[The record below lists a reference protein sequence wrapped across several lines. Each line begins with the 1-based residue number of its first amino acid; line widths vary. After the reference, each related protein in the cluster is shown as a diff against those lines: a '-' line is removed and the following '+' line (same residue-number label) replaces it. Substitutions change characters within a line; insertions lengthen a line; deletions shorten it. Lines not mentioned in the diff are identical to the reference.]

1 VTTFDQKEAAGAA
14 APCRHEENMMRKIV
28 YAIVAGSLL
37 VSGSAYAA
45 GTTTPAKDQ
54 TTKQVKVKPMKVKH
68 ASKHTKKNAKPAPA
82 EPKNG

>member
-1 VTTFDQKEAAGAA
+1 
-14 APCRHEENMMRKIV
+14 MRKIV

-54 TTKQVKVKPMKVKH
+54 QTTKQVKAKPMKVKH